1 MSTDYAQISEAISY
15 LEENFQVQPSLDE
28 VAQHVNMS
36 PYHFQRLFRRWV
48 GISPKRF
55 LQFLTIEYAKRLL
68 GESRSVLDATY
79 ASGLSSPGRM
89 HDLFVSVDAVTPGEF
104 TRQGAGL
111 KIRYG
116 VHSSPFGECLL
127 AVTDRGICDL
137 SFITDAGRKQC
148 VVDLQQRWKEA
159 ELDDSPVSTQ
169 PFFDQIFPPA
179 AHTHSRAV
187 TLFLR
192 GTNFQIKVWEAL
204 LRIPPG
210 FVSSYEDIAQH
221 IGNPR
226 ATRAVGNAVANNP
239 IAYIIP
245 CHRVIRK
252 MGLVGNYR
260 WNSTRKKAILG
271 WEAAQRSRYEKEFAR
286 EDSSGAETS
295 PLKNAQSAAHLAHSL

>member
-1 MSTDYAQISEAISY
+1 MSTDYVQVSQAIRY
-15 LEENFQVQPSLDE
+15 LEENFQEQPSLEE

-55 LQFLTIEYAKRLL
+55 LQFLTIEYAKKLL
-68 GESRSVLDATY
+68 GESHSVLDATY
-79 ASGLSSPGRM
+79 ESGLSSPGRM
-89 HDLFVSVDAVTPGEF
+89 HDLFVTVDAVTPGEF
-104 TRQGAGL
+104 NRQGAGL

-116 VHSSPFGECLL
+116 IHSSPFGECLL
-127 AVTDRGICDL
+127 AATERGICDL
-137 SFITDAGRKQC
+137 SFITDAGHEQC
-148 VVDLQQRWKEA
+148 LIDLQRRWKEA
-159 ELDDSPVSTQ
+159 ELDDNPLITQ
-169 PFFDQIFPPA
+169 RLFDQIFPPA
-179 AHTHSRAV
+179 AHSRDRAV

-210 FVSSYEDIAQH
+210 FVSSYEDIARY
-221 IGNPR
+221 IGKPR
-226 ATRAVGNAVANNP
+226 AARAVGNAVANNP

-260 WNSTRKKAILG
+260 WNPTRKKAILG
-271 WEAAQRSRYEKEFAR
+271 WEAAQRYQYEKEFAR
-286 EDSSGAETS
+286 EDIAGAGTL
-295 PLKNAQSAAHLAHSL
+295 PMKNPQSATHLAHPL